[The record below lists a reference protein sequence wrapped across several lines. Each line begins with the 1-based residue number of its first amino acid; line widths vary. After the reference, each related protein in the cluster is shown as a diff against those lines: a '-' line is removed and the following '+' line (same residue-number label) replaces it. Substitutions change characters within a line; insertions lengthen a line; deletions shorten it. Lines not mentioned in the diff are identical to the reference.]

1 MYLHTR
7 RPGDSPSQR
16 TKPRLRTAAALI
28 VLVVSLLTLSAC
40 TAGPNTAEVAQAAG
54 FWQGLWHGIIS
65 PVTFIISLFNDNVN
79 IYEVVNNGGWY
90 NFGFMIGM
98 SIIFGGG
105 GGRRSIRSRGR
116 SKYSTPRPSGW
127 PLCHFLAWPGGRQP
141 FCFLAKPGGQCPA
154 RACAP

>member
-1 MYLHTR
+1 MLTTLKN
-7 RPGDSPSQR
+7 SC
-16 TKPRLRTAAALI
+16 
-28 VLVVSLLTLSAC
+28 SLLLLSCTVLTLSAC

-105 GGRRSIRSRGR
+105 GGAAGHR
-116 SKYSTPRPSGW
+116 
-127 PLCHFLAWPGGRQP
+127 H
-141 FCFLAKPGGQCPA
+141 
-154 RACAP
+154 

>member
-40 TAGPNTAEVAQAAG
+40 AAGPNTAEVAQAAG

-105 GGRRSIRSRGR
+105 GGAAGHR
-116 SKYSTPRPSGW
+116 
-127 PLCHFLAWPGGRQP
+127 H
-141 FCFLAKPGGQCPA
+141 
-154 RACAP
+154 